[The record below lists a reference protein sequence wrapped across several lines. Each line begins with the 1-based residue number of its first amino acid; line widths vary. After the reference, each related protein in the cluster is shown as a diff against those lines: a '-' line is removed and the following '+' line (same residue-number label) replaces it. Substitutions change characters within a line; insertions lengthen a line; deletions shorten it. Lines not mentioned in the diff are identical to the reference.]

1 MDKNKIMLI
10 IIIVLLV
17 LLLGA
22 IGFVGVKAMSM
33 FGGGEVTTEEE
44 FVGTTEVLLPEEMT
58 TIPLDSAISTNLKKG
73 ADGLDHNIRVSIAFG
88 IDSRDVKAKE
98 YTAFLTTFN
107 ANLNVLVRSTCLS
120 IIRSK
125 TYEEMTMPD
134 AEDVLAQE
142 ILVELQDVF
151 KSNYLNSVYVS
162 DMYVQ

>member
-22 IGFVGVKAMSM
+22 IGFVGFKAMTM
-33 FGGGEVTTEEE
+33 FNTEETVEEE
-44 FVGTTEVLLPEEMT
+44 FVGTTEVLLPAEIT
-58 TIPLDSAISTNLKKG
+58 TIALDSAISTNLKQG
-73 ADGLDHNIRVSIAFG
+73 ADGQNHNIKVSIAFG
-88 IDSRDVKAKE
+88 IDSRDPKAE
-98 YTAFLTTFN
+98 GYEEFLAAFN
-107 ANLNVLVRSTCLS
+107 ANLPVLVRSTCLS

-125 TYEEMTMPD
+125 TFEEMSMPD
-134 AEDVLAQE
+134 SEDILAQE

-151 KSNYLNSVYVS
+151 KSNFLNSVYVS